1 MKKESCAPSVKSG
14 NAQPPKTIKNIIY
27 LKNIFFYIRLQN
39 LYRLQKE
46 LREEKSGIINVFK
59 ESENVRRG
67 RNIEKNVEQ
76 ILTEMRKSR
85 KQRDK
90 SRKKKK
96 LFKNKSDSLLDYN
109 IPEESPDQIP
119 KKTPEQNKSNLK
131 RFEIHSIKK
140 RKGERFLIKWE
151 GYSDEENTWEHRS
164 DIPQCVLKVV

>member
-1 MKKESCAPSVKSG
+1 M
-14 NAQPPKTIKNIIY
+14 
-27 LKNIFFYIRLQN
+27 
-39 LYRLQKE
+39 
-46 LREEKSGIINVFK
+46 REEKSGIINVFK

-76 ILTEMRKSR
+76 ILTEMRKAR
-85 KQRDK
+85 KLRDK
-90 SRKKKK
+90 SKVKKKK

-109 IPEESPDQIP
+109 IPEESRDQTS
-119 KKTPEQNKSNLK
+119 KKTPEQNKSNVK

-164 DIPQCVLKVV
+164 DIPQYVLKVNRDIDLVCLNIIFCSVLRR

>member
-1 MKKESCAPSVKSG
+1 
-14 NAQPPKTIKNIIY
+14 
-27 LKNIFFYIRLQN
+27 
-39 LYRLQKE
+39 
-46 LREEKSGIINVFK
+46 
-59 ESENVRRG
+59 
-67 RNIEKNVEQ
+67 
-76 ILTEMRKSR
+76 MRKSR

-164 DIPQCVLKVV
+164 DIPQCVLKVI

>member
-1 MKKESCAPSVKSG
+1 
-14 NAQPPKTIKNIIY
+14 
-27 LKNIFFYIRLQN
+27 
-39 LYRLQKE
+39 
-46 LREEKSGIINVFK
+46 
-59 ESENVRRG
+59 
-67 RNIEKNVEQ
+67 
-76 ILTEMRKSR
+76 MRKSR

-140 RKGERFLIKWE
+140 RKGDRFLIQWE

-164 DIPQCVLKVV
+164 DIPQCVLKVTRNIFLFYSQIIFSVQYYEDDQKRFGLPAPKIPNKVNLNSVFL

>member
-1 MKKESCAPSVKSG
+1 M
-14 NAQPPKTIKNIIY
+14 
-27 LKNIFFYIRLQN
+27 QN

-46 LREEKSGIINVFK
+46 LREEKSGIINVYK

-76 ILTEMRKSR
+76 ILTEMRKAR
-85 KQRDK
+85 KLKDK

-109 IPEESPDQIP
+109 IPKESPDQIT
-119 KKTPEQNKSNLK
+119 KKTPEQNKSNVK
-131 RFEIHSIKK
+131 RFEIQSIKK

-164 DIPQCVLKVV
+164 DIPKCVLKVILEIFLLFVLYDMICLVLWR